1 MVILYKKEI
10 LYKPED
16 KTMLSFDAF
25 TALIEEYIELEY
37 VRYTPKFFVRNQIA
51 LYSEKEKDSITLLT
65 IHATSE
71 NDITNID
78 KTMSAILAR
87 KKDYDYYIMIT
98 QKLVK
103 GTGEDTG
110 MIYPVIYLEGR
121 DKDEKQLI
129 NRTYEITFEKP
140 GGKITG
146 LKKINLSP

>member
-10 LYKPED
+10 LYKPEE
-16 KTMLSFDAF
+16 KGKLSFDAF
-25 TALIEEYIELEY
+25 FALIEEYIEMDN
-37 VRYTPKFFVRNQIA
+37 VRYSPKSFVNNQIA

-71 NDITNID
+71 NDMTSID
-78 KTMSAILAR
+78 KSMSDTVAG

-103 GTGEDTG
+103 GSGEDTG

-121 DKDEKQLI
+121 DKDDRQSIK
-129 NRTYEITFEKP
+129 RTYEIIFERP

-146 LKKINLSP
+146 LKRINLIP

>member
-1 MVILYKKEI
+1 LVILYKEEI
-10 LYKPED
+10 LYKLEE
-16 KTMLSFDAF
+16 KGKLSFDAF
-25 TALIEEYIELEY
+25 FALIEEYVEMDN
-37 VRYTPKFFVRNQIA
+37 VRYSPKFFVYNQIA

-71 NDITNID
+71 NDMTSID
-78 KTMSAILAR
+78 KMSDTVAG

-103 GTGEDTG
+103 GSGEDTG

-121 DKDEKQLI
+121 DKDDRQSIK
-129 NRTYEITFEKP
+129 RTYEIIFERP

-146 LKKINLSP
+146 LKRINLIP